1 MYQEEIETQRA
12 KDDQLIDAM
21 RTTITS
27 LEAQIGAERR
37 ENQMKSSVDFTL
49 AHLLV
54 VLTKLEIN
62 ECLEEGT
69 LGYLS
74 KVKINIFS

>member
-27 LEAQIGAERR
+27 LEAQLATERR
-37 ENQMKSSVDFTL
+37 DNQMKS
-49 AHLLV
+49 
-54 VLTKLEIN
+54 
-62 ECLEEGT
+62 
-69 LGYLS
+69 
-74 KVKINIFS
+74 